1 MSVASEL
8 FESYEHDFDQI
19 SQSIS
24 TKINSTLPSQ
34 SGEKRKSTVRATE
47 REIDEAEEII
57 GQMEM
62 EVLNLQPSTRT
73 RLQAKMRIYK
83 SNLEKLK
90 RDLKKVSANDS
101 VPTDR
106 DELLAGASATDLDSA
121 SLDQRARLLNGTERL
136 ADSSKRLQESHRIA
150 LETETIGASV
160 LDDIR
165 RQREQILHTRN
176 TLMEA
181 DSYIDKAQ
189 RTLKGMTRR

>member
-34 SGEKRKSTVRATE
+34 SGEKRKATVRATE
-47 REIDEAEEII
+47 REIDEAEEIF

-121 SLDQRARLLNGTERL
+121 SLDQRARLLSGTERL

-150 LETETIGASV
+150 LETETIGAS
-160 LDDIR
+160 
-165 RQREQILHTRN
+165 
-176 TLMEA
+176 LMEA

>member
-1 MSVASEL
+1 MNAASEL

-19 SQSIS
+19 SQSIT

-34 SGEKRKSTVRATE
+34 SGEIRKATLRATE
-47 REIDEAEEII
+47 REIEEAEEII
-57 GQMEM
+57 GQMEL
-62 EVLNLQPSTRT
+62 ESVNLQPSTRT
-73 RLQAKMRIYK
+73 RLQAKMRLYK

-90 RDLKKVSANDS
+90 RDFKNASANGS
-101 VPTDR
+101 GPTDR
-106 DELLAGASATDLDSA
+106 DELLTGASGTDLDSA
-121 SLDQRARLLNGTERL
+121 ILDQRARLLSGTDRL